1 MSEIDIWQIVSIQ
14 LTKDS
19 RQKLMFKFIST
30 FRLQFLIIA
39 TFIGLFILMS
49 QTHTNEGTSR
59 FQSVVQTLT
68 YPLQASVNSV
78 ASTFKNLW
86 NSYISL
92 IDVNEENKLL
102 RQQLLDIEEKM
113 NQHIENSVQFLRLRN
128 QLLFAS
134 KKITDKIFAEIIG
147 ESADNNHDISLINR
161 GSNQL
166 VQRNYIVLRKEG
178 LVGRIQSVS
187 PFQSSVQL
195 ITDHRSRVSSLIQRN
210 RIRGLIYGTHKGLEM
225 RQINQHANIKIGDRV
240 ISSGL
245 GGLYP
250 KGLLIGWVK
259 EIRRQEHELFKTAIL
274 DSAVDFNQ
282 IEEVFVIVPT
292 KTDSHLFIE

>member
-1 MSEIDIWQIVSIQ
+1 
-14 LTKDS
+14 
-19 RQKLMFKFIST
+19 MFKFIST

-92 IDVNEENKLL
+92 IDVNEDNKLL
-102 RQQLLDIEEKM
+102 RRELQDMEEKM
-113 NQHIENSVQFLRLRN
+113 NRHIENSVQFLRLRD

-134 KKITDKIFAEIIG
+134 KKITEKIFAEIIG

-250 KGLLIGWVK
+250 KGLLIGWVRK
-259 EIRRQEHELFKTAIL
+259 IRRQEHELFKTAIL

>member
-1 MSEIDIWQIVSIQ
+1 
-14 LTKDS
+14 
-19 RQKLMFKFIST
+19 MFKFIST

-78 ASTFKNLW
+78 ASTFKNIW

>member
-1 MSEIDIWQIVSIQ
+1 
-14 LTKDS
+14 
-19 RQKLMFKFIST
+19 MFKFIST

-39 TFIGLFILMS
+39 TLIGLFMLMS

-195 ITDHRSRVSSLIQRN
+195 ITDRRSRVSSLIQRN

-259 EIRRQEHELFKTAIL
+259 EIRRQKHELFKTAIL

-282 IEEVFVIVPT
+282 IEEVFVIVPS

>member
-1 MSEIDIWQIVSIQ
+1 
-14 LTKDS
+14 
-19 RQKLMFKFIST
+19 MFKFIST

-259 EIRRQEHELFKTAIL
+259 EIRHQKHELFKTAIL

-282 IEEVFVIVPT
+282 IEEVFVIVPS

>member
-1 MSEIDIWQIVSIQ
+1 
-14 LTKDS
+14 
-19 RQKLMFKFIST
+19 MFKFIST

-39 TFIGLFILMS
+39 TFIGLFMLMS
-49 QTHTNEGTSR
+49 ETHASEGTSR

-113 NQHIENSVQFLRLRN
+113 NQHIENSVQFLRLRD

-134 KKITDKIFAEIIG
+134 KKLTEKIFAEIIG

-195 ITDHRSRVSSLIQRN
+195 ITDHRSRVSALIQRN

-225 RQINQHANIKIGDRV
+225 RQINKHANIKIGDRV

-259 EIRRQEHELFKTAIL
+259 EIRRQKHELFKTAIL

-282 IEEVFVIVPT
+282 IEEVFVIVPS

>member
-1 MSEIDIWQIVSIQ
+1 
-14 LTKDS
+14 
-19 RQKLMFKFIST
+19 MFKFIST

-39 TFIGLFILMS
+39 TFIGLFMLMS

-113 NQHIENSVQFLRLRN
+113 NQHIENSVQFLRLRD

-134 KKITDKIFAEIIG
+134 KKITEKIFAEIIG

-259 EIRRQEHELFKTAIL
+259 EIRHQKHELFKTAIL

>member
-1 MSEIDIWQIVSIQ
+1 
-14 LTKDS
+14 
-19 RQKLMFKFIST
+19 MFKFIST

-49 QTHTNEGTSR
+49 QSHTNEGTSR

-282 IEEVFVIVPT
+282 IEEVFVIVPSN
-292 KTDSHLFIE
+292 TDSHLFIE

>member
-1 MSEIDIWQIVSIQ
+1 
-14 LTKDS
+14 
-19 RQKLMFKFIST
+19 MFKFIST

-113 NQHIENSVQFLRLRN
+113 NQHIENSVQFLRLRD

-134 KKITDKIFAEIIG
+134 KKLTEKIFAEIIG

-225 RQINQHANIKIGDRV
+225 RQINKHANIKIGDRV

-259 EIRRQEHELFKTAIL
+259 EIRHQKHELFKTAIL

-282 IEEVFVIVPT
+282 IEEVFVIVPS

>member
-1 MSEIDIWQIVSIQ
+1 
-14 LTKDS
+14 
-19 RQKLMFKFIST
+19 MFKFIST

-39 TFIGLFILMS
+39 TFIGLFMLMS

-128 QLLFAS
+128 QLLFAR

-195 ITDHRSRVSSLIQRN
+195 ITDRRSRVSSLIQRN

-282 IEEVFVIVPT
+282 IEEVFVIVPS

>member
-1 MSEIDIWQIVSIQ
+1 
-14 LTKDS
+14 
-19 RQKLMFKFIST
+19 MFKFISI

-39 TFIGLFILMS
+39 TFIGLFMLMS
-49 QTHTNEGTSR
+49 ETHSNEGTSR

-86 NSYISL
+86 YSYISL

-102 RQQLLDIEEKM
+102 RQQLLDMEEKM
-113 NQHIENSVQFLRLRN
+113 NQHIENSVQFLRLRD

-134 KKITDKIFAEIIG
+134 KKITEKIFAEIIG

-166 VQRNYIVLRKEG
+166 VQRNYVVLRKEG

-225 RQINQHANIKIGDRV
+225 RQINKHANIKIGDRV

-259 EIRRQEHELFKTAIL
+259 EIRRQKHELFKTAIL
-274 DSAVDFNQ
+274 DSAVDFKQ
-282 IEEVFVIVPT
+282 IEEVFVIVPSI
-292 KTDSHLFIE
+292 TDSHLFIE

>member
-1 MSEIDIWQIVSIQ
+1 
-14 LTKDS
+14 
-19 RQKLMFKFIST
+19 MFKFIST

-39 TFIGLFILMS
+39 TFIVLFILMS

-128 QLLFAS
+128 QLLFAR

-195 ITDHRSRVSSLIQRN
+195 ITDRRSRVSSLIQRN

-259 EIRRQEHELFKTAIL
+259 EIRRQKHELFKTAIL

-282 IEEVFVIVPT
+282 IEEVFVIVPS

>member
-1 MSEIDIWQIVSIQ
+1 
-14 LTKDS
+14 
-19 RQKLMFKFIST
+19 MFKFIST

-39 TFIGLFILMS
+39 TFIGLFMLMS
-49 QTHTNEGTSR
+49 ETHSNEGTSR

-68 YPLQASVNSV
+68 YPLQASVNSI

-86 NSYISL
+86 YSYISL

-102 RQQLLDIEEKM
+102 RQQLLDMEEKM

-134 KKITDKIFAEIIG
+134 KKITEKIFAEIIG

-166 VQRNYIVLRKEG
+166 VQRNYVVLRKEG

-195 ITDHRSRVSSLIQRN
+195 ITDHRSRVSALIQRN
-210 RIRGLIYGTHKGLEM
+210 RIRGLIYGTHEGLEM
-225 RQINQHANIKIGDRV
+225 RQINQHANIKIGDRI

-259 EIRRQEHELFKTAIL
+259 EIRRQKHELFKTAIL
-274 DSAVDFNQ
+274 DSAVDFKQ
-282 IEEVFVIVPT
+282 IEEVFVIVPSI
-292 KTDSHLFIE
+292 TDSHLFIE

>member
-1 MSEIDIWQIVSIQ
+1 
-14 LTKDS
+14 
-19 RQKLMFKFIST
+19 MFKFIST

-250 KGLLIGWVK
+250 KGLLIGWVT
-259 EIRRQEHELFKTAIL
+259 EIRHQKHELFKTAIL

-282 IEEVFVIVPT
+282 IEEVFVIVPS
-292 KTDSHLFIE
+292 KTDSHLFVD

>member
-1 MSEIDIWQIVSIQ
+1 
-14 LTKDS
+14 
-19 RQKLMFKFIST
+19 MFKFIST

-39 TFIGLFILMS
+39 TFIGLFMLMS
-49 QTHTNEGTSR
+49 ETHSNEGTSR

-86 NSYISL
+86 YSYISL

-102 RQQLLDIEEKM
+102 RQQLLDMEEKM
-113 NQHIENSVQFLRLRN
+113 NQHIENSVQFLRLRD

-134 KKITDKIFAEIIG
+134 KKITEKIFAEIIG

-166 VQRNYIVLRKEG
+166 VQRNYVVLRKEG

-195 ITDHRSRVSSLIQRN
+195 ITDHRSRVSALIQRN
-210 RIRGLIYGTHKGLEM
+210 RIRGLIYGTHEGLEM
-225 RQINQHANIKIGDRV
+225 RQINQHANIKIGDRI

-259 EIRRQEHELFKTAIL
+259 EIRRQKHELFKTAIL

-282 IEEVFVIVPT
+282 IEEVFVIVPSI
-292 KTDSHLFIE
+292 TDSHLFIE

>member
-1 MSEIDIWQIVSIQ
+1 
-14 LTKDS
+14 
-19 RQKLMFKFIST
+19 MFKFIST

-250 KGLLIGWVK
+250 KGLLIGWVRK
-259 EIRRQEHELFKTAIL
+259 IRRQEHELFKTAIL

>member
-1 MSEIDIWQIVSIQ
+1 
-14 LTKDS
+14 
-19 RQKLMFKFIST
+19 MFKFIST

-39 TFIGLFILMS
+39 TFIGLFMLMS
-49 QTHTNEGTSR
+49 ETHTNEGTSR

-113 NQHIENSVQFLRLRN
+113 NQHIENSVQFLRLRD

-134 KKITDKIFAEIIG
+134 KKLTEKIFAEIIG

-225 RQINQHANIKIGDRV
+225 RQINKHANIKIGDRV

-259 EIRRQEHELFKTAIL
+259 EIRRQKHELFKTAIL

-282 IEEVFVIVPT
+282 IEEVFVIVPS

>member
-1 MSEIDIWQIVSIQ
+1 
-14 LTKDS
+14 
-19 RQKLMFKFIST
+19 MFKFIST

-39 TFIGLFILMS
+39 TFIGLFMLMS

-259 EIRRQEHELFKTAIL
+259 EIRHQKHELFKTAIL

-282 IEEVFVIVPT
+282 IEEVFVIVPS

>member
-1 MSEIDIWQIVSIQ
+1 
-14 LTKDS
+14 
-19 RQKLMFKFIST
+19 MFKFIST

-39 TFIGLFILMS
+39 TFIGLFMLMS
-49 QTHTNEGTSR
+49 ETHSNEGTSR

-86 NSYISL
+86 YSYISL

-102 RQQLLDIEEKM
+102 RQQLLDMEEKM

-134 KKITDKIFAEIIG
+134 KKITEKIFAEIIG

-166 VQRNYIVLRKEG
+166 VQRNYVVLRKEG

-195 ITDHRSRVSSLIQRN
+195 ITDHRSRVSALIQRN
-210 RIRGLIYGTHKGLEM
+210 RIRGLIYGTHEGLEM
-225 RQINQHANIKIGDRV
+225 RQINQHANIKIGDRI

-259 EIRRQEHELFKTAIL
+259 EIRRQKHELFKTAIL

-282 IEEVFVIVPT
+282 IEEVFVIVPSI
-292 KTDSHLFIE
+292 TDSHLFIE